1 MADADLDVAIRTSAK
16 AQNKTLLAAVKARR
30 DRYLAQAASAKTAD
44 AKARFKQLAGIAF
57 EHGSAAAKRL
67 LISADNAADSY
78 ARSVRMAAEAVPVV
92 AKKVAVKKEAPVKK
106 AKAAKKSKKKAGKKK
121 S

>member
-1 MADADLDVAIRTSAK
+1 MADADLDVAIRTIAK

-30 DRYLAQAASAKTAD
+30 DRYLAQAAKAKTPD
-44 AKARFKQLAGIAF
+44 AKARFKQLAGIAW
-57 EHGSAAAKRL
+57 EHGTAAAKRL

-78 ARSVRMAAEAVPVV
+78 ARSVRMAAEAAPVV
-92 AKKVAVKKEAPVKK
+92 KKAVVKKEKPVKK
-106 AKAAKKSKKKAGKKK
+106 AVAPKKPKKKATKKK